1 MLGISNPELARL
13 LNERIGMNF
22 FDFINYYRI
31 KEFIALAKSDK
42 AQNLTLFGVA
52 QEAGFNSK
60 TTFNKSFKNL
70 MGTSPST
77 YFVKEL

>member
-22 FDFINYYRI
+22 FNFVNYYRI
-31 KEFIALAKSDK
+31 KEFIELAKTDK
-42 AQNLTLFGVA
+42 AKGFTFFGLA

-60 TTFNKSFKNL
+60 TTFNKAFRSL
-70 MGTSPST
+70 MGTSPSA
-77 YFVKEL
+77 YFGKEV